1 MSTLPPTTT
10 EQHAPLLTRTDTVVM
25 GRLDFFSVLLRLI
38 GVELYKIRRRMMSK
52 VLSTVSILIMLVS
65 FAGISLGAT
74 VVLYSPVENFLPP
87 QCSSV
92 QIQPCLSHPPTD
104 VDLAQA
110 KQAKQETL
118 DNVSGPLRLPAS
130 FDLAMQ
136 ITRTLGLILIIILAG
151 TIVGGEYSV
160 GTIRLMFTRGPTRTQ
175 FLLAKIGAILT
186 CVALSFLVLVPLGIL
201 TGALLN
207 LITGINVDFS
217 FLTGTWILHAVLD
230 LLVSMLGVF
239 MYTMLAFCLST
250 LGRATVAG
258 VAGALIWWALEGA
271 LSGIL
276 VLVGSLNKGGLGDFV
291 KAIPDYF
298 VGNNIAALTQNQE
311 HYLSPGTLPA
321 QLSDLHALLVLA
333 VHLALSIGL
342 AWWVIKRR
350 DITN

>member
-1 MSTLPPTTT
+1 M
-10 EQHAPLLTRTDTVVM
+10 
-25 GRLDFFSVLLRLI
+25 
-38 GVELYKIRRRMMSK
+38 
-52 VLSTVSILIMLVS
+52 
-65 FAGISLGAT
+65 
-74 VVLYSPVENFLPP
+74 
-87 QCSSV
+87 
-92 QIQPCLSHPPTD
+92 
-104 VDLAQA
+104 DLAQA

-118 DNVSGPLRLPAS
+118 DNVSGSLRLPAS

-342 AWWVIKRR
+342 AWWVIKQR